1 MDYLNG
7 FIRYLNTR
15 NASPETIR
23 AYQED
28 LIQFFHFLKTT
39 FARSGRTNNRRTPSE
54 ISFNPS
60 TVNGLLLR
68 QYLLYL
74 KQKNLQKTSIARKI
88 ATLKAFFKF
97 LVKMEVSQINPTTI
111 LRSPRPDKRL
121 PNFLSENEM
130 AKVIDQPD
138 LSQLIGLR
146 DRAILETL
154 YSTGIRVNELVGL
167 RVRDVDLASSLAHI
181 LGKGRRERLVPIG
194 SHAIKALETYL
205 YGRQS
210 QKQTITPQ
218 AWLFFNRRGGHL
230 TDRSV
235 RRIVIGYSR
244 KAGISLKKVSP
255 HTLRH
260 SFATHLLDRGA
271 DLRSVQE
278 LLGHQNIA
286 TTQVYTHVTTRR
298 LKEVYRKAHP
308 RVKATKTG

>member
-1 MDYLNG
+1 MDYLHK

-28 LIQFFHFLKTT
+28 LAQFFRFLS
-39 FARSGRTNNRRTPSE
+39 RPDPSNNRKASVKT
-54 ISFNPS
+54 SFNPA

-68 QYLLYL
+68 QYLIYL

-97 LVKMEVSQINPTTI
+97 LVKMELSRTNPTII
-111 LRSPRPDKRL
+111 LRSPRLDKRL
-121 PNFLSENEM
+121 PDFLSENEM
-130 AKVIDQPD
+130 VQVIDQPD

-146 DRAILETL
+146 DRAILEML
-154 YSTGIRVNELVGL
+154 YSTGIRVNELVNL
-167 RVRDVDLASSLAHI
+167 RVRDVDLASSLAHV
-181 LGKGRRERLVPIG
+181 LGKGKRERLTPIG
-194 SHAIKALETYL
+194 RPAIKALENYL
-205 YGRQS
+205 YSRQD
-210 QKQTITPQ
+210 QRQTIAPQ
-218 AWLFFNRRGGHL
+218 SWLFLNRRGGHL

-235 RRIVIGYSR
+235 RRIVVGYSR
-244 KAGISLKKVSP
+244 RAGISFKKISP

-286 TTQVYTHVTTRR
+286 TTQIYTHVTTRR

-308 RVKATKTG
+308 RAKAAKTG